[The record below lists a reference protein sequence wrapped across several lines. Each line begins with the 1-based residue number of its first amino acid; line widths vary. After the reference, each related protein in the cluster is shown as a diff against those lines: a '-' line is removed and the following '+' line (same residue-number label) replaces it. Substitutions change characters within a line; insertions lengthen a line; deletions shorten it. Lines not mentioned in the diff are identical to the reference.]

1 MFDDSISTYMKR
13 LLFPFLA
20 LGAMTASAQA
30 QPSPPLDLKSD
41 TWVATDALGRQVA
54 RGGDAGVPAPRAGK
68 TVVMFYYIWHGFHSP
83 IGPNDI
89 TQILAKDP
97 ANPQWGPNGSFHWWG
112 EPEAGYYR
120 AEDPWVIR
128 RNMSMLADAGVDA
141 IFFDVTN
148 AETYPNTVK
157 AVCDTIRSMRA
168 QGNPAPQI
176 GFVIHSRAAQTQQ
189 KLWDELYSKGLYSD
203 LWFRWKGKP
212 LIMGERDAKLP
223 DGTELSDQIKNFFTW
238 RYSWAWSP
246 GEGKWPWLD
255 TSPQRPNPD
264 PDNPNLNEQTPVAT
278 ASHPTSNLGKSFQNG
293 VQPPLDQH
301 GLTPYTNEGRYF
313 EQQWQGALQ
322 LDPEAVFVTQW
333 NEWVAQRF
341 TVDGDS
347 GPGFLGHPTKKGDTF
362 FVDVYNAEF
371 NRDIEPMK
379 GGWGDNYYFQLV
391 SNIRKFKGARPVEA
405 ASKPQTLKLGDFAAW
420 GSVGPEYRD
429 TQGDT
434 LRREFKGYAGDLRYL
449 NTTGRNDIVSCKVAR
464 DQKNVYFYARTAAPL
479 SPSTDF
485 RWMQLFL
492 DTDQSSS
499 TGWNGY
505 DYAINTRILSDK
517 ETIVGKWNG
526 TGWAA
531 VGRARFVAK
540 NNELEIVVPRALL
553 GFNGEA
559 TRLDFHWTD
568 NASPKDLSDWMV
580 SGDSAPNR
588 RFNYRYNG

>member
-1 MFDDSISTYMKR
+1 MKR
-13 LLFPFLA
+13 LLLFSA
-20 LGAMTASAQA
+20 LTLTVSAISAQS
-30 QPSPPLDLKSD
+30 QPKPDLKSD

-54 RGGDAGVPAPRAGK
+54 RAGEAGVPAPREGK
-68 TVVMFYYIWHGFHSP
+68 SVVMFYYIWHGFHSP

-89 TQILAKDP
+89 TKILAADP
-97 ANPQWGPNGSFHWWG
+97 VNPKWGPNGSFHWWG

-157 AVCDTIRSMRA
+157 EVCETIRSMHA
-168 QGNPAPQI
+168 MGDPAPQI
-176 GFVIHSRAAQTQQ
+176 GFVIHSRAAQTQ
-189 KLWDELYSKGLYSD
+189 KRLWDEMYSKGLYSD

-212 LIMGERDAKLP
+212 LIMGERDAKFP
-223 DGTELSDQIKNFFTW
+223 DGAEQSDEIKNFFTW
-238 RYSWAWSP
+238 RYSWAWQP
-246 GEGKWPWLD
+246 GQGKWPWLD
-255 TSPQRPNPD
+255 TSPQRMNPD
-264 PDNPNLNEQTPVAT
+264 PDDPNLNEETPVAT
-278 ASHPTSNLGKSFQNG
+278 ASHPTSYLGKSYQNG
-293 VQPPLDQH
+293 AQPAIDQY
-301 GLTPYTNEGRYF
+301 GLTPVTNEGRYF
-313 EQQWQGALQ
+313 EQQWQGALK

-341 TVDGDS
+341 TVEGAS
-347 GPGFLGHPTKKGDTF
+347 GPGFLGKPTKKGDTF

-379 GGWGDNYYFQLV
+379 GGWNDNYYLQLV
-391 SNIRKFKGARPVEA
+391 SNIRKYKGARAVEST
-405 ASKPQTLKLGDFAAW
+405 SKPQTMKLGDFAAW
-420 GSVGPEYRD
+420 KAVSPEYRD

-434 LRREFKGYAGDLRYL
+434 MHRDFKGYAGDLRYL

-464 DQKNVYFYARTAAPL
+464 DKKNVYFYARTAAPL

-492 DTDQSSS
+492 NTDQSNS

-505 DYAINTRILSDK
+505 DYAINTRVLNGK
-517 ETIVGKWNG
+517 ETTVAKWNG

-553 GFNGEA
+553 GFKGEV
-559 TRLDFHWTD
+559 TSIDFHWTD

-588 RFNYRYNG
+588 RFNFRYDG